1 MPSFTALVQAALS
14 ALLHV
19 GRSVTHAR
27 AQIPSRHFSMGF
39 LSTDSIVGP
48 LGGGSPSLGP
58 ASSPSHS
65 FLPLPRAED
74 NTILLA
80 LPKKGRLHTDV
91 MKLLQGAGLDVKKP
105 ERLDVYMC
113 KELPVKLVFLP
124 AHDIPMYVM
133 DGNIDV
139 GISGSDM
146 LEELMA
152 EWGMGLG
159 EDDTKPPL
167 KVLMELG
174 FGKCKLCLQA
184 PVDLVSS
191 GPQAFVGKR
200 IVTSFPHLTKRY
212 FSTFS
217 EENTT
222 SPTKIKVVSGSVEAA
237 CGLGLADAIVDLVE
251 TGTTMRAAGLGV
263 VSDIFSSQAII
274 MQQVPTEENGLGGQ
288 KGELVNLII
297 KRIQGYQQAMNHVLL
312 VFNCQQENLEKCCTI
327 APGKRSPTMTALH
340 DAGWF
345 SVSVLVEKSKMHV
358 LMDQLTTAGARDIIC
373 TTLDNSR
380 VTIPPWGGS
389 W

>member
-1 MPSFTALVQAALS
+1 MKNNSF
-14 ALLHV
+14 
-19 GRSVTHAR
+19 
-27 AQIPSRHFSMGF
+27 
-39 LSTDSIVGP
+39 
-48 LGGGSPSLGP
+48 LGADPASPTLGP
-58 ASSPSHS
+58 STSPRI
-65 FLPLPRAED
+65 PRAED

-80 LPKKGRLHTDV
+80 LPKKGRLHQDV
-91 MKLLQGAGLDVKKP
+91 MKLLLGAGLDVKKP

-146 LEELMA
+146 LEELMS

-159 EDDTKPPL
+159 EDDKKPPL

-184 PVDLVSS
+184 PTEQISL

-200 IVTSFPHLTKRY
+200 IVTSFPHIAKRY
-212 FSTFS
+212 FDRFA
-217 EENTT
+217 EENTDA
-222 SPTKIKVVSGSVEAA
+222 PTKIKVVSGSVEAA

-274 MQQVPTEENGLGGQ
+274 MQQVPNEDNGLAGP
-288 KGELVNLII
+288 KGALIDLI
-297 KRIQGYQQAMNHVLL
+297 VKRIKGYQQAMNHVLL
-312 VFNCQQENLEKCCTI
+312 VFNCEKENLEVCCSI
-327 APGKRSPTMTALH
+327 APGKRSPTITALH
-340 DAGWF
+340 DAGWY
-345 SVSVLVEKSKMHV
+345 SVTVLVEKKKMHP
-358 LMDQLTTAGARDIIC
+358 LMDKLTAAGASDIIC
-373 TTLDNSR
+373 TALDNSR
-380 VTIPPWGGS
+380 GND
-389 W
+389 